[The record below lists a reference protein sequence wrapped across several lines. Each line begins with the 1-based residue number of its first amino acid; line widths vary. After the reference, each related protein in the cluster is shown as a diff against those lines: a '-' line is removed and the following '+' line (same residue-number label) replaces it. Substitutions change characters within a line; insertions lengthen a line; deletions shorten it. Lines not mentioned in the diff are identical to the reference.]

1 MKIIKRIIAT
11 TVIVTIVV
19 FVGYV
24 GYMFYLMDGV
34 FH

>member
-24 GYMFYLMDGV
+24 GYMFYLMNGV